1 MSPTDRPAD
10 PTPSPPA
17 PLPPFQAYLVPVAT
31 EARTAAPFTLR
42 DLFQALLDG
51 WKPIV
56 ALTVLG
62 AAIGVTSA
70 LLMTPVYRAQAVVVP
85 REDSAAGAIGR
96 SIMGQLG
103 GLAGLAGGMLPAGAN
118 EAETIATLRSRAL
131 TERFIEERNLLPV
144 LFEQQWD
151 AGRGT
156 WLETDP
162 SLVPT
167 LRDGFRM
174 FDRQVRSVVED
185 RKTGLVTVAVDWKD
199 PAVAADWANGIVAL
213 ANDTLRARAMQEAT
227 DTLAYLDR
235 ELARTEKVELRTSM
249 FQLVEAQQKTLML
262 ASTRPDYALRVIDP
276 AVTPGPRDRLRPK
289 RAVMSIVAT
298 GLGGLLGCV
307 MALVLASRRRGR
319 AAK

>member
-1 MSPTDRPAD
+1 MSTPDRPAD
-10 PTPSPPA
+10 PPAPAA
-17 PLPPFQAYLVPVAT
+17 PLPPFQAYLVPVAADAPT
-31 EARTAAPFTLR
+31 SQPFTLR
-42 DLFQALLDG
+42 DLFRALLDG

-62 AAIGVTSA
+62 AVTGVTTA

-85 REDSAAGAIGR
+85 REDSAAGALGR

-118 EAETIATLRSRAL
+118 EAETLATLRSRAL

-144 LFEQQWD
+144 LFEEQWD
-151 AGRGT
+151 AGRGA

-162 SLVPT
+162 RRVPT
-167 LRDGFRM
+167 LRDGFRV
-174 FDRQVRSVVED
+174 FDRQVRTVAED

-213 ANDTLRARAMQEAT
+213 ANETLRQRAIQEAT

-235 ELARTEKVELRTSM
+235 ELGRTEKVELRTSM

-262 ASTRPDYALRVIDP
+262 ANTRPDYALRVIDP

-319 AAK
+319 TAP